1 MKKRRILLPAL
12 LALLLTVSGKAEEDS
27 MPFVTAVKIEE
38 SEMEEGQSREDFSEN
53 SAERNASGEAA
64 SQQSLSEKIAM
75 EISNAEER
83 EKAGGSR
90 HTAGEMYQLWDDT
103 LNTVWRLL
111 EENLSKADMEVLR
124 NEERDWIASKDEEV
138 LAAGLENEGGSLQP
152 LLEATTAAEPTKAR
166 VYELEQQSS
175 ILTETQGPDNISL
188 IPAEAA

>member
-1 MKKRRILLPAL
+1 MKKRRILLLAL

-124 NEERDWIASKDEEV
+124 NET
-138 LAAGLENEGGSLQP
+138 GLHPRTRKFWQP
-152 LLEATTAAEPTKAR
+152 GWR
-166 VYELEQQSS
+166 MR
-175 ILTETQGPDNISL
+175 
-188 IPAEAA
+188 AEACSRCWRPQRRQN

>member
-12 LALLLTVSGKAEEDS
+12 LALLLTVSCGKAEEDS

-111 EENLSKADMEVLR
+111 EENLSKADMEILR
-124 NEERDWIASKDEEV
+124 NEERDWIASKDAEV
-138 LAAGLENEGGSLQP
+138 LENEGGRLQP
-152 LLEATTAAEPTKAR
+152 LLEATTAAELTKAR